1 MLNFLNLMVFYKQEA
16 NMLKIITLLMF
27 SALLLY
33 PQSIAAREINTTGTT
48 DYDYTSFDENSFN
61 ISDEQ
66 FKEVEEA
73 YSILSDE
80 SKRKMYDQ
88 YGHAGVGNGDGPG
101 GFGGG

>member
-1 MLNFLNLMVFYKQEA
+1 
-16 NMLKIITLLMF
+16 MLKIITLLMF

-66 FKEVEEA
+66 FKEVEEVE
-73 YSILSDE
+73 SDNE
-80 SKRKMYDQ
+80 EQSFTSKVINS
-88 YGHAGVGNGDGPG
+88 GHFTPNTATRTWIPFRRNRM
-101 GFGGG
+101 